1 MSQGFISD
9 SVVSGPHHAAYLRN
23 AWSIWAPR
31 RRPGRQQHATARRS
45 PATGT
50 PRARRRQPWGE
61 EGRGHR
67 WRRQRQP
74 VLWTA
79 QAGCATRAPPRGLP
93 PAGGR
98 PRPPGPGGGAAG
110 AHVGQQEELA
120 RGLGVPAPGSDVVA
134 ADSPEHEL
142 RGVGGAAE
150 RGRDSAEQPGEVP
163 HAGDDEAEELPRAHA
178 LADAAHMLRRWVAA
192 AVRPGLLGLGHGCRL
207 GLGDG
212 DGDGVGRGRG
222 FWLIDGDGAVRG
234 SGFWLGDIGEVGRL
248 VGGGKGW

>member
-1 MSQGFISD
+1 MLGAFEHLGAGQAASSMQQLEDLLRRELHGHAEGSHEEKKAAGIVGGGSGNPSF
-9 SVVSGPHHAAYLRN
+9 GPHKPA
-23 AWSIWAPR
+23 APR
-31 RRPGRQQHATARRS
+31 ERRLAGFRPQVVVPGLLAR
-45 PATGT
+45 A
-50 PRARRRQPWGE
+50 E
-61 EGRGHR
+61 
-67 WRRQRQP
+67 
-74 VLWTA
+74 
-79 QAGCATRAPPRGLP
+79 
-93 PAGGR
+93 
-98 PRPPGPGGGAAG
+98 GAAG